1 MSNYTVFIPARYNS
15 SRLPGKVMSDI
26 QGKTMIRRAWEIAKE
41 VSDQVV
47 VTSDSKKVLEHC
59 RSFGAIVIPSTPNCE
74 SGTARIAQAVRLAQ
88 MSYDQVIVNL
98 QADEPLMPPENIDA
112 VAQVLIQNYQGNH
125 KNEVASLYYPIHRT
139 EEILDPNVVKV
150 IVDEKEEALYFSRA
164 PIPYKRDGIF
174 DPCEIHRR
182 HIGLYAYTVGF
193 LNFYHNL
200 EKTKLEELEK
210 LEQLRI
216 IYHGGRIKMGQAPK
230 PTPTGVDTPED
241 LIRVNR
247 VLRDAEEQESTQS
260 P

>member
-1 MSNYTVFIPARYNS
+1 MNYTVFIPARYNS

-26 QGKTMIRRAWEIAKE
+26 QGKTMIQRAWELAKE
-41 VSDQVV
+41 VTDKVV
-47 VTSDSKKVLEHC
+47 ITSDSKKVIEHC
-59 RSFGAIVIPSTPNCE
+59 RGFGAVVIPSTPNCE

-88 MSYDQVIVNL
+88 MPFEQVIVNL
-98 QADEPLMPPENIDA
+98 QSDEPLMPPENIEA
-112 VAQVLIQNYQGNH
+112 VARVLIDNYGGDH

-139 EEILDPNVVKV
+139 EELLDQNVVKV
-150 IVDEKEEALYFSRA
+150 IVDGKEEALYFSRA

-182 HIGLYAYTVGF
+182 HIGLYAYSVGF
-193 LNFYHNL
+193 LQFYHNL

-216 IYHGGRIKMGQAPK
+216 IYHGGRIKMAQAPQ
-230 PTPTGVDTPED
+230 PTPAGVDTPED

-247 VLRDAEEQESTQS
+247 ILRDDN
-260 P
+260 